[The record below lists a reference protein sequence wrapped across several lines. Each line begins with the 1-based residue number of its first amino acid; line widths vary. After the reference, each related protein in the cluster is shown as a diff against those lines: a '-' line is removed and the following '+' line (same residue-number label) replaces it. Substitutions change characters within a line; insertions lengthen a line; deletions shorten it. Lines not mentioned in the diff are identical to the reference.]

1 MRCEYNNCYGQPDKL
16 NGSQQLMGFTCIM
29 LMILTVKRFI

>member
-1 MRCEYNNCYGQPDKL
+1 MHCECNNCYGQPDKL
-16 NGSQQLMGFTCIM
+16 NEPRQLMGFTCIM